1 MDDLLEM
8 SDSAFMEK
16 AVELRSTPTTT
27 SPDNTDAEAALAAV
41 EQKGVEGE
49 EEVTTTT
56 EEDTN
61 GLQNEEQGNQ
71 TEEVTSDSDGTE
83 AKATDTENE
92 QKQEETTTTNEP
104 NYKAMVEQL
113 LSPFKANGREIKVES
128 VDEAI
133 SLMQMGANYSKKM
146 AAMKPH
152 LQMLR
157 TLEKNNLLSQD
168 KLNLL
173 VELDKGNP
181 EAIANLLR
189 TKNIDPLDLDIESA
203 ASYTPVDHK
212 VGDSEFAVE
221 EAFNVIEHTPTYN
234 DTVNVIA
241 SLDDASKREIA
252 NDVGFISALNSHI
265 ASGIYQKVMAEV
277 DKQKALGNFA
287 GMSTLAAYCRVGD
300 LMNQKG
306 LLSTA
311 ANSATQTAQQVA
323 GKPPVQQTATAVAA
337 NLAAKKKAAA
347 TPRTNKAVKTDPMEG
362 LDPLMM
368 SDEEFLRISKQ
379 RH

>member
-8 SDSAFMEK
+8 SDSAFMENAGK
-16 AVELRSTPTTT
+16 LRSTSTASST
-27 SPDNTDAEAALAAV
+27 DNTDAQAATAAV
-41 EQKGVEGE
+41 EQEGVEVE

-56 EEDTN
+56 NEENAD
-61 GLQNEEQGNQ
+61 GLQTKEQGNQ
-71 TEEVTSDSDGTE
+71 TEEVTSDPDGTE
-83 AKATDTENE
+83 AKAADTENE
-92 QKQEETTTTNEP
+92 QKQGETTTTNEP

-212 VGDSEFAVE
+212 VGDNEFAVE
-221 EAFNVIEHTPTYN
+221 EAFNAIEHTPTYS

-287 GMSTLAAYCRVGD
+287 GMSTLTAYCRVGD
-300 LMNQKG
+300 MMNQKG
-306 LLSTA
+306 LLSA
-311 ANSATQTAQQVA
+311 SATQAAQQAVT
-323 GKPPVQQTATAVAA
+323 KPTEQASTTQANAV
-337 NLAAKKKAAA
+337 NLAAKKRAAA

-362 LDPLMM
+362 LDPLTM
-368 SDEEFLRISKQ
+368 SDEDFLRISKQ

>member
-8 SDSAFMEK
+8 SDSAFMENAGK
-16 AVELRSTPTTT
+16 LRSAPTTT
-27 SPDNTDAEAALAAV
+27 STDNTDAQAATAAV
-41 EQKGVEGE
+41 EQEGVEVE

-56 EEDTN
+56 NEGNTD
-61 GLQNEEQGNQ
+61 GLQTEEQGNQ

-83 AKATDTENE
+83 AKAADTENE

-212 VGDSEFAVE
+212 VGDNEFAVE
-221 EAFNVIEHTPTYN
+221 EAFNAIEHTPTYS

-287 GMSTLAAYCRVGD
+287 GMSTLTAYCRVGD
-300 LMNQKG
+300 MMNQKG
-306 LLSTA
+306 LLSA
-311 ANSATQTAQQVA
+311 PATQQAQQA
-323 GKPPVQQTATAVAA
+323 EQTSASTTQANAV
-337 NLAAKKKAAA
+337 NLAAKKRAAA

-362 LDPLMM
+362 LDPLTM
-368 SDEEFLRISKQ
+368 SDEDFLRISKQ

>member
-8 SDSAFMEK
+8 SDSAFMENAGK
-16 AVELRSTPTTT
+16 LRSTPTTSST
-27 SPDNTDAEAALAAV
+27 DNTDAQAATAAV
-41 EQKGVEGE
+41 EQEGVEVDK
-49 EEVTTTT
+49 EVTTTT
-56 EEDTN
+56 NEENAD
-61 GLQNEEQGNQ
+61 GLQTEEQGNQ

-83 AKATDTENE
+83 AKAADTENE
-92 QKQEETTTTNEP
+92 QKQGETTTTNEP

-181 EAIANLLR
+181 EAIAKLLSA
-189 TKNIDPLDLDIESA
+189 KNIDPLDLDIESA
-203 ASYTPVDHK
+203 ANYTPVDHK
-212 VGDSEFAVE
+212 VGDNEFAVE
-221 EAFNVIEHTPTYN
+221 EAFNAIEHTPTYS

-287 GMSTLAAYCRVGD
+287 GMSTLTAYCRVGD
-300 LMNQKG
+300 MMNQKG
-306 LLSTA
+306 LLSA
-311 ANSATQTAQQVA
+311 SATQAAQQAVT
-323 GKPPVQQTATAVAA
+323 KPTEQASTTQANAV
-337 NLAAKKKAAA
+337 NLAAKKRAAA

-362 LDPLMM
+362 LDPLTM
-368 SDEEFLRISKQ
+368 SDEDFLRISKQ

>member
-8 SDSAFMEK
+8 SDSAFMENAGK
-16 AVELRSTPTTT
+16 LRSTSTT
-27 SPDNTDAEAALAAV
+27 SSTDNTDAQAATAAV
-41 EQKGVEGE
+41 EQEGVEVE

-56 EEDTN
+56 NEENAD
-61 GLQNEEQGNQ
+61 GLQTEEQGNQ

-83 AKATDTENE
+83 AKAADTENE
-92 QKQEETTTTNEP
+92 QKQGETTTTNEP

-212 VGDSEFAVE
+212 VGDNEFAVE
-221 EAFNVIEHTPTYN
+221 EAFNAIEHTPTYS

-287 GMSTLAAYCRVGD
+287 GMSTLTAYCRVGD
-300 LMNQKG
+300 MMNQKG
-306 LLSTA
+306 LLSAST
-311 ANSATQTAQQVA
+311 TQAAQQAVT
-323 GKPPVQQTATAVAA
+323 KPTEQASTTQANAVNLQQRLHQSVHYTSVYYPT
-337 NLAAKKKAAA
+337 K
-347 TPRTNKAVKTDPMEG
+347 
-362 LDPLMM
+362 
-368 SDEEFLRISKQ
+368 
-379 RH
+379 

>member
-8 SDSAFMEK
+8 SDSAFMENAGK
-16 AVELRSTPTTT
+16 LRSTSTT
-27 SPDNTDAEAALAAV
+27 SSTDNTDAQAATAAV
-41 EQKGVEGE
+41 EQEGVEVE

-56 EEDTN
+56 NEENAD
-61 GLQNEEQGNQ
+61 GLQTEEQGNQ

-83 AKATDTENE
+83 AKAADTENE
-92 QKQEETTTTNEP
+92 QKQGETTTTNEP

-212 VGDSEFAVE
+212 VGDNEFAVE
-221 EAFNVIEHTPTYN
+221 EAFNAIEHTPTYS

-287 GMSTLAAYCRVGD
+287 GMSTLTAYCRVGD
-300 LMNQKG
+300 MMNQKG
-306 LLSTA
+306 LLSA
-311 ANSATQTAQQVA
+311 SATQAAQQAVT
-323 GKPPVQQTATAVAA
+323 KPTEQASTTQANAV
-337 NLAAKKKAAA
+337 NLAAKKRAAA

-362 LDPLMM
+362 LDPLTM
-368 SDEEFLRISKQ
+368 SDEDFLRISKQ

>member
-16 AVELRSTPTTT
+16 AEELRSTPTTT
-27 SPDNTDAEAALAAV
+27 SPDNTDAQAALAAV
-41 EQKGVEGE
+41 EQEGVEGE
-49 EEVTTTT
+49 EEVTTSTT
-56 EEDTN
+56 EESTDE
-61 GLQNEEQGNQ
+61 LQ
-71 TEEVTSDSDGTE
+71 TEVESEEAAPTSTDAEATAPVDDQEGKEEAPTTE
-83 AKATDTENE
+83 PD
-92 QKQEETTTTNEP
+92 
-104 NYKAMVEQL
+104 YKAMVEQL
-113 LSPFKANGREIKVES
+113 LTPFKANGREIKIDS

-146 AAMKPH
+146 AALKPH

-168 KLNLL
+168 KLNLFI
-173 VELDKGNP
+173 ELDKGNP
-181 EAIANLLR
+181 EAIANLLS
-189 TKNIDPLDLDIESA
+189 TKKIDPLDIDIESA
-203 ASYTPVDHK
+203 ANYTPVDHK
-212 VGDSEFAVE
+212 VGDNEFAVE
-221 EAFNVIEHTPTYN
+221 EAFNAIEHTPTYN

-241 SLDDASKREIA
+241 GLDDASKREIA

-287 GMSTLAAYCRVGD
+287 GVSTLTAYCRVGD
-300 LMNQKG
+300 MMNQKG
-306 LLSTA
+306 LLSAT
-311 ANSATQTAQQVA
+311 ATQT
-323 GKPPVQQTATAVAA
+323 VQQAVTKPTEQASTTQA
-337 NLAAKKKAAA
+337 NAVNLAAKKRAAA

-362 LDPLMM
+362 LDPLTM
-368 SDEEFLRISKQ
+368 SDEDFLRISKQ

>member
-8 SDSAFMEK
+8 SDSSFMEK
-16 AVELRSTPTTT
+16 AVELRSTSTTT
-27 SPDNTDAEAALAAV
+27 SPDNTDAQAALAAV

-56 EEDTN
+56 EENAD
-61 GLQNEEQGNQ
+61 GLQNEEQGHQ
-71 TEEVTSDSDGTE
+71 AEEVTTGS
-83 AKATDTENE
+83 TDTEAE
-92 QKQEETTTTNEP
+92 ASVDDQKGTEEASTTEP

-113 LSPFKANGREIKVES
+113 LTPFKANGREIKIES

-146 AAMKPH
+146 AALKPH

-173 VELDKGNP
+173 IELDKGNP
-181 EAIANLLR
+181 EAIANLLS
-189 TKNIDPLDLDIESA
+189 TKNIDPLDLNVESA
-203 ASYTPVDHK
+203 ANYTPVDHK

-221 EAFNVIEHTPTYN
+221 EAFNAIEHTPTYN

-306 LLSTA
+306 LLSTT

-362 LDPLMM
+362 LDPLTM
-368 SDEEFLRISKQ
+368 SDEDFLRISKQ

>member
-8 SDSAFMEK
+8 SDSAFMENAGK
-16 AVELRSTPTTT
+16 LRSTPTTSST
-27 SPDNTDAEAALAAV
+27 DNTDAQAATAAV
-41 EQKGVEGE
+41 EQEGVEVDK
-49 EEVTTTT
+49 EVTTTT
-56 EEDTN
+56 NEENAD
-61 GLQNEEQGNQ
+61 GLQTEEQGNQ

-83 AKATDTENE
+83 AKAADTENE
-92 QKQEETTTTNEP
+92 QKQGETTTTNEP

-212 VGDSEFAVE
+212 VGDNEFAVE
-221 EAFNVIEHTPTYN
+221 EAFNAIEHTPTYS

-287 GMSTLAAYCRVGD
+287 GMSTLTAYCRVGD
-300 LMNQKG
+300 MMNQKG
-306 LLSTA
+306 LLSA
-311 ANSATQTAQQVA
+311 SATQAAQQAVT
-323 GKPPVQQTATAVAA
+323 KPTEQASTTQANAV
-337 NLAAKKKAAA
+337 NLAAKKRAAA

-362 LDPLMM
+362 LDPLTM
-368 SDEEFLRISKQ
+368 SDEDFLRISKQ

>member
-8 SDSAFMEK
+8 SDSAFMENAAK
-16 AVELRSTPTTT
+16 LRSTPTTAST
-27 SPDNTDAEAALAAV
+27 DNTDAQAATAAV
-41 EQKGVEGE
+41 EQEGVEVE

-56 EEDTN
+56 NEENAD
-61 GLQNEEQGNQ
+61 GLQDEGQGNQ
-71 TEEVTSDSDGTE
+71 AEEVTSDSDGTE
-83 AKATDTENE
+83 AKAADTENE
-92 QKQEETTTTNEP
+92 HKQGETTTTNEP

-173 VELDKGNP
+173 IELDKGNP
-181 EAIANLLR
+181 EAIAKLLS
-189 TKNIDPLDLDIESA
+189 TKNIDPLDLNIESA
-203 ASYTPVDHK
+203 ANYTPVDHK
-212 VGDSEFAVE
+212 VGDNEFAVE
-221 EAFNVIEHTPTYN
+221 EAFNAIEHTPTYS

-287 GMSTLAAYCRVGD
+287 GVSTLTAYCRVGD
-300 LMNQKG
+300 MMNQKG
-306 LLSTA
+306 LLSVQA
-311 ANSATQTAQQVA
+311 ATKPTEQTSASTTQAN
-323 GKPPVQQTATAVAA
+323 AV
-337 NLAAKKKAAA
+337 NLAAKKRAAA

-362 LDPLMM
+362 LDPLTM
-368 SDEEFLRISKQ
+368 SDEDFLRISKQ

>member
-27 SPDNTDAEAALAAV
+27 SPDNTDAQAALAAV

-56 EEDTN
+56 EENAD
-61 GLQNEEQGNQ
+61 GLQTEEQGNQ

-221 EAFNVIEHTPTYN
+221 EAFNAIEHTPTYN

-287 GMSTLAAYCRVGD
+287 GMSTLAAYCRVGE

-311 ANSATQTAQQVA
+311 ASPATQAAQQVA
-323 GKPPVQQTATAVAA
+323 GKSSGQQTATAVAA
-337 NLAAKKKAAA
+337 NLAAQKKAAA

-362 LDPLMM
+362 LDPLTM
-368 SDEEFLRISKQ
+368 SDEDFLRISKQ

>member
-8 SDSAFMEK
+8 SDSAFMENAGK
-16 AVELRSTPTTT
+16 LRSTSTAT
-27 SPDNTDAEAALAAV
+27 STDNTDAQAATAAV
-41 EQKGVEGE
+41 EQEGVEVE

-56 EEDTN
+56 NEENAD
-61 GLQNEEQGNQ
+61 GLQTEEQGNQ

-83 AKATDTENE
+83 AKAADTENE
-92 QKQEETTTTNEP
+92 QKQGETTTTNEP

-212 VGDSEFAVE
+212 VGDNEFAVE
-221 EAFNVIEHTPTYN
+221 EAFNAIEHTPTYS

-287 GMSTLAAYCRVGD
+287 GVSTLTAYCRVGD
-300 LMNQKG
+300 MMNQKG
-306 LLSTA
+306 LLSVQ
-311 ANSATQTAQQVA
+311 ATKPTQQAQQA
-323 GKPPVQQTATAVAA
+323 EQTSTSTTQANAV
-337 NLAAKKKAAA
+337 NLAAKKRAAA
-347 TPRTNKAVKTDPMEG
+347 TPRTSKAVKTDPMEG
-362 LDPLMM
+362 LDPLTM
-368 SDEEFLRISKQ
+368 SDEDFLRISKQ

>member
-8 SDSAFMEK
+8 SDSAFMENAEK
-16 AVELRSTPTTT
+16 LRSTSTTT
-27 SPDNTDAEAALAAV
+27 STDNTDAQAATAAV
-41 EQKGVEGE
+41 EQEGVEVE

-56 EEDTN
+56 NEGNTD
-61 GLQNEEQGNQ
+61 GLQTEEQGNQ
-71 TEEVTSDSDGTE
+71 TEEVTSATTGTE
-83 AKATDTENE
+83 AEATDTENE
-92 QKQEETTTTNEP
+92 QKQGETTTTNEP

-173 VELDKGNP
+173 IELDKGNP
-181 EAIANLLR
+181 EAIAKLLS
-189 TKNIDPLDLDIESA
+189 TKNIDPLDLNIESA
-203 ASYTPVDHK
+203 ANYTPVDHK
-212 VGDSEFAVE
+212 VGDNEFAVE
-221 EAFNVIEHTPTYN
+221 EAFNAIEHTPTYS

-287 GMSTLAAYCRVGD
+287 GVSTLTAYCRVGD
-300 LMNQKG
+300 MMNQKG
-306 LLSTA
+306 LLSA
-311 ANSATQTAQQVA
+311 PATQPAQQA
-323 GKPPVQQTATAVAA
+323 EQTSTSTTQTNAV
-337 NLAAKKKAAA
+337 NLAAKKRAAA
-347 TPRTNKAVKTDPMEG
+347 TPRTSKAVKTDPMEG
-362 LDPLMM
+362 LDPLTM
-368 SDEEFLRISKQ
+368 SDEDFLRISKQ

>member
-16 AVELRSTPTTT
+16 AVELRSTSTTT

-56 EEDTN
+56 EENAD
-61 GLQNEEQGNQ
+61 GLQTEEQGNQ

-189 TKNIDPLDLDIESA
+189 TKNIDPLDLNIESA
-203 ASYTPVDHK
+203 ANYTPVDHK

-221 EAFNVIEHTPTYN
+221 EAFNAIEHTPTYN

-287 GMSTLAAYCRVGD
+287 GMSTLAAYCRVGE

-311 ANSATQTAQQVA
+311 ASPATQAAQQVA
-323 GKPPVQQTATAVAA
+323 GKSSGQQTATAVAA
-337 NLAAKKKAAA
+337 NLAAQKKAAA

-362 LDPLMM
+362 LDPLTM
-368 SDEEFLRISKQ
+368 SDEDFLRISKQ

>member
-16 AVELRSTPTTT
+16 AEELRSTPTTT
-27 SPDNTDAEAALAAV
+27 SPDNTDAQAALAAV
-41 EQKGVEGE
+41 EQEGVEGE
-49 EEVTTTT
+49 EEVTTST
-56 EEDTN
+56 EGESTDD
-61 GLQNEEQGNQ
+61 LQ
-71 TEEVTSDSDGTE
+71 TETQGEEVASD
-83 AKATDTENE
+83 ATDTEATASVDD
-92 QKQEETTTTNEP
+92 QKSTEEAPTTEP

-113 LSPFKANGREIKVES
+113 LTPFKANGREIKIDS

-146 AAMKPH
+146 AALKPH

-168 KLNLL
+168 KLNLFI
-173 VELDKGNP
+173 ELDKGNP
-181 EAIANLLR
+181 EAIANLLS
-189 TKNIDPLDLDIESA
+189 TKKIDPLDIDIESA

-212 VGDSEFAVE
+212 VGDNEFAVE
-221 EAFNVIEHTPTYN
+221 EAFNAIEHTPTYN

-241 SLDDASKREIA
+241 SFDDASKREIA
-252 NDVGFISALNSHI
+252 NDIGFISALNSHI
-265 ASGIYQKVMAEV
+265 ASGIYHKVMAEV

-287 GMSTLAAYCRVGD
+287 GMSTLTAYCRVGD

-306 LLSTA
+306 LL
-311 ANSATQTAQQVA
+311 
-323 GKPPVQQTATAVAA
+323 GTAVASA
-337 NLAAKKKAAA
+337 PQTLQQAVAKPSAQQQAALAAKKKAAA
-347 TPRTNKAVKTDPMEG
+347 APRTNKAVKTDPMEG
-362 LDPLMM
+362 LDPLTM
-368 SDEEFLRISKQ
+368 SDEDFLRISKQ

>member
-8 SDSAFMEK
+8 SDSAFMENAGK
-16 AVELRSTPTTT
+16 LRSTPTTT
-27 SPDNTDAEAALAAV
+27 STDNTDAQAATAAV
-41 EQKGVEGE
+41 EQEGVEVE
-49 EEVTTTT
+49 EEVTTTANEGNT
-56 EEDTN
+56 D
-61 GLQNEEQGNQ
+61 GLQTEEQGNQ
-71 TEEVTSDSDGTE
+71 TEEVTSASTSTD

-212 VGDSEFAVE
+212 VGDNEFAVE
-221 EAFNVIEHTPTYN
+221 EAFNAIEHTPTYS

-287 GMSTLAAYCRVGD
+287 GVSTLTAYCRVGD
-300 LMNQKG
+300 MMNQKG
-306 LLSTA
+306 LLSA
-311 ANSATQTAQQVA
+311 PATQTAQQAVT
-323 GKPPVQQTATAVAA
+323 KPTEQASTTQANAV
-337 NLAAKKKAAA
+337 NLAAKKRAAA

-362 LDPLMM
+362 LDPLTM
-368 SDEEFLRISKQ
+368 SDEDFLRISKQ

>member
-8 SDSAFMEK
+8 SDSAFMENAGK
-16 AVELRSTPTTT
+16 LRSTPTTSST
-27 SPDNTDAEAALAAV
+27 DNTDAQAATAAI
-41 EQKGVEGE
+41 EQEGVEVE

-56 EEDTN
+56 NEENTD
-61 GLQNEEQGNQ
+61 GLQDEGQGNQ
-71 TEEVTSDSDGTE
+71 AEEVTSDSDGTE
-83 AKATDTENE
+83 AKAADTENE
-92 QKQEETTTTNEP
+92 QKQGETTTTNEP

-181 EAIANLLR
+181 EAIAKLLSA
-189 TKNIDPLDLDIESA
+189 KNIDPLDLDIESA

-212 VGDSEFAVE
+212 VGDNEFAVE
-221 EAFNVIEHTPTYN
+221 EAFNAIEHTPTYS

-287 GMSTLAAYCRVGD
+287 GVSTLTAYCRVGD
-300 LMNQKG
+300 MMNQKG
-306 LLSTA
+306 LLSA
-311 ANSATQTAQQVA
+311 SATQT
-323 GKPPVQQTATAVAA
+323 VQQAVTKPTEQASTTQA
-337 NLAAKKKAAA
+337 NAVNLAAKKRAAA

-362 LDPLMM
+362 LDPLTM
-368 SDEEFLRISKQ
+368 SDEDFLRISKQ

>member
-8 SDSAFMEK
+8 SDSAFMENAGK
-16 AVELRSTPTTT
+16 LRSTPTTSST
-27 SPDNTDAEAALAAV
+27 DNTDAQAATAAV
-41 EQKGVEGE
+41 EQEGVEVD

-56 EEDTN
+56 NEENAD
-61 GLQNEEQGNQ
+61 GLQTEEQGNQ

-83 AKATDTENE
+83 AKAADTENE
-92 QKQEETTTTNEP
+92 QKQGETTTTNEP

-212 VGDSEFAVE
+212 VGDNEFAVE
-221 EAFNVIEHTPTYN
+221 EAFNAIEHTPTYS

-287 GMSTLAAYCRVGD
+287 GMSTLTAYCRVGD
-300 LMNQKG
+300 MMNQKG
-306 LLSTA
+306 LLSA
-311 ANSATQTAQQVA
+311 SATQAAQQAVT
-323 GKPPVQQTATAVAA
+323 KPTEQASTTQANAV
-337 NLAAKKKAAA
+337 NLAAKKRAAA

-362 LDPLMM
+362 LDPLTM
-368 SDEEFLRISKQ
+368 SDEDFLRISKQ

>member
-8 SDSAFMEK
+8 SDSAFMENAGK
-16 AVELRSTPTTT
+16 LRSTSTT
-27 SPDNTDAEAALAAV
+27 SSTDNTDAQAATAAV
-41 EQKGVEGE
+41 EQEGVEVE
-49 EEVTTTT
+49 EEVTTTIN
-56 EEDTN
+56 EENAD
-61 GLQNEEQGNQ
+61 GLQTEEQGNQ

-83 AKATDTENE
+83 AKAADTENE
-92 QKQEETTTTNEP
+92 QKQGETTTTNEP

-181 EAIANLLR
+181 EAIANLLS
-189 TKNIDPLDLDIESA
+189 TKKIDPLDLDVESA

-212 VGDSEFAVE
+212 VGDNEFAVE
-221 EAFNVIEHTPTYN
+221 EAFNAIEHTPTYS

-287 GMSTLAAYCRVGD
+287 GMSTLTAYCRVGD
-300 LMNQKG
+300 MMNQKG
-306 LLSTA
+306 LLSA
-311 ANSATQTAQQVA
+311 SATQAAQQAVT
-323 GKPPVQQTATAVAA
+323 KPTEQASTTQANAV
-337 NLAAKKKAAA
+337 NLAAKKRAAA

-362 LDPLMM
+362 LDPLTM
-368 SDEEFLRISKQ
+368 SDEDFLRISKQ

>member
-8 SDSAFMEK
+8 SDSAFMENAGK
-16 AVELRSTPTTT
+16 LRSTSTASST
-27 SPDNTDAEAALAAV
+27 DNTDAQAATAAV
-41 EQKGVEGE
+41 EQEGVEVE

-56 EEDTN
+56 NEENAD
-61 GLQNEEQGNQ
+61 GLQTKEQGNQ

-83 AKATDTENE
+83 AKAADIENE
-92 QKQEETTTTNEP
+92 QKQGETTTTNEP

-212 VGDSEFAVE
+212 VGDNEFAVE
-221 EAFNVIEHTPTYN
+221 EAFNAIEHTPTYS

-287 GMSTLAAYCRVGD
+287 GMSTLTAYCRVGD
-300 LMNQKG
+300 MMNQKG
-306 LLSTA
+306 LLSA
-311 ANSATQTAQQVA
+311 SATQAAQQAVT
-323 GKPPVQQTATAVAA
+323 KPTEQASTTQANAV
-337 NLAAKKKAAA
+337 NLAAKKRAAA

-362 LDPLMM
+362 LDPLTM
-368 SDEEFLRISKQ
+368 SDEDFLRISKQ

>member
-8 SDSAFMEK
+8 SDSAFMENAGK
-16 AVELRSTPTTT
+16 LRSTPTTSST
-27 SPDNTDAEAALAAV
+27 DNTDAQAATAAI
-41 EQKGVEGE
+41 EQEGVEVE

-56 EEDTN
+56 NEENTD
-61 GLQNEEQGNQ
+61 GLQDEGQGNQ
-71 TEEVTSDSDGTE
+71 AEEVTSDSDGTE
-83 AKATDTENE
+83 AKAADTENE
-92 QKQEETTTTNEP
+92 QKQGETTTTNEP

-181 EAIANLLR
+181 EAIAKLLSA
-189 TKNIDPLDLDIESA
+189 KNIDPLDLDIESA

-212 VGDSEFAVE
+212 VGDNEFAVE
-221 EAFNVIEHTPTYN
+221 EAFNAIEHTPTYS

-287 GMSTLAAYCRVGD
+287 GVSTLTAYCRVGD
-300 LMNQKG
+300 MMNQKG
-306 LLSTA
+306 LLSA
-311 ANSATQTAQQVA
+311 SATQTAQQAVT
-323 GKPPVQQTATAVAA
+323 KPTEQASTTQANAV
-337 NLAAKKKAAA
+337 NLAAKKRAAA

-362 LDPLMM
+362 LDPLTM
-368 SDEEFLRISKQ
+368 SDEDFLRISKQ

>member
-8 SDSAFMEK
+8 SDSAFMENAAK
-16 AVELRSTPTTT
+16 LRSTPTTAST
-27 SPDNTDAEAALAAV
+27 DNTDAQAATAAV
-41 EQKGVEGE
+41 EQEGVEVE

-56 EEDTN
+56 NEENAD
-61 GLQNEEQGNQ
+61 GLQDEGQGNQ
-71 TEEVTSDSDGTE
+71 AEEVTSDSDGTE
-83 AKATDTENE
+83 AKAADTENE
-92 QKQEETTTTNEP
+92 QKQGETTTTNEP

-173 VELDKGNP
+173 IELDKGNP
-181 EAIANLLR
+181 EAIAKLLS
-189 TKNIDPLDLDIESA
+189 TKNIDPLDLNIESA
-203 ASYTPVDHK
+203 ANYTPVDHK
-212 VGDSEFAVE
+212 VGDNEFAVE
-221 EAFNVIEHTPTYN
+221 EAFNAIEHTPTYS

-287 GMSTLAAYCRVGD
+287 GVSTLTAYCRVGD
-300 LMNQKG
+300 MMNQKG
-306 LLSTA
+306 LLSTQ
-311 ANSATQTAQQVA
+311 ATTPTQPAQQTE
-323 GKPPVQQTATAVAA
+323 QTSTSTTQANAV
-337 NLAAKKKAAA
+337 NLAAKKRAAA

-362 LDPLMM
+362 LDPLTM
-368 SDEEFLRISKQ
+368 SDEDFLRISKQ

>member
-8 SDSAFMEK
+8 SDSAFMENAAK
-16 AVELRSTPTTT
+16 LRSTSTTT
-27 SPDNTDAEAALAAV
+27 STDNTDAQAATAAV
-41 EQKGVEGE
+41 EQEGVEVE

-56 EEDTN
+56 NEENTD
-61 GLQNEEQGNQ
+61 GLQTEEQGNQ
-71 TEEVTSDSDGTE
+71 TEEVTSATTG
-83 AKATDTENE
+83 TDTENE

-212 VGDSEFAVE
+212 VGDNEFAVE
-221 EAFNVIEHTPTYN
+221 EAFNAIEHTPTYS

-241 SLDDASKREIA
+241 NLDDASKREIA

-287 GMSTLAAYCRVGD
+287 GMSTLTAYCRVGD
-300 LMNQKG
+300 MMNQKG
-306 LLSTA
+306 LLSVQ
-311 ANSATQTAQQVA
+311 ATKPTQQAQQA
-323 GKPPVQQTATAVAA
+323 EQTSTSTTQANAV
-337 NLAAKKKAAA
+337 NLAAKKRAAA

-362 LDPLMM
+362 LDPLTM
-368 SDEEFLRISKQ
+368 SDEDFLRISKQ